1 MPIMVNL
8 DVVMAQRKMTLS
20 QLSERVDITLA
31 NAMTGEGTNYDDLAS
46 GISLT
51 SEEYGVGFRK
61 ESDLTDA
68 FNKFMEKC
76 LADGSLQAL
85 ADKYSLTLVG

>member
-1 MPIMVNL
+1 MCIR
-8 DVVMAQRKMTLS
+8 DS
-20 QLSERVDITLA
+20 
-31 NAMTGEGTNYDDLAS
+31 NYDDLAS
-46 GISLT
+46 GISLS

>member
-1 MPIMVNL
+1 MAIMVNL

-20 QLSERVDITLA
+20 QLSEQVDITLA